1 MYYYLL
7 FCILAGAGLVHM
19 ARRERSKPI
28 STVRKTIPT
37 RNDPWVWWARYLL
50 ALFVAAVL
58 LALSGCTR
66 KEDVGTA
73 NAYTAPD
80 ILRDPETG
88 CQYLS
93 HPYANSALTPR
104 LGRDGKQV
112 CK

>member
-1 MYYYLL
+1 MYFIYYLAFGAAFYTWL
-7 FCILAGAGLVHM
+7 FWRAEYERGAC
-19 ARRERSKPI
+19 RWSKWSGRI
-28 STVRKTIPT
+28 GV
-37 RNDPWVWWARYLL
+37 
-50 ALFVAAVL
+50 LFVAAVL

-73 NAYTAPD
+73 NAYIAPD

-93 HPYANSALTPR
+93 HPYTNSALTPR
-104 LGRDGKQV
+104 LDRDGKQV